1 MGKLLLFKRLN
12 PRQQV
17 TDKSAAY
24 DEEDNGFMFKRT
36 RSKQTEAKAQTES
49 KPAAAIEKA
58 PTAAPLKRKR
68 KSFSS
73 PDIPN
78 TKATQQPRR
87 SKRLS
92 GETVPDPST
101 PAELKIKRRETVAP
115 KQVTEDS
122 DSPQLIGDDL
132 QVDKNRHGTKIAL
145 PFADTPVQNRNKQ
158 MREKAAGKQKS
169 RRSSSGIRGRRA
181 SSLLDSGNSNGESC
195 MALSTSSNII
205 NTNASNLIALPH
217 ADVDTRDFYKHID
230 QSLPEPHRMRHL
242 LTWCSARALPEK
254 VPGASRTPNESLA
267 IDAGTLLIATHL
279 SSQCADVC
287 RAARHIQE
295 ELLKDFAS
303 KAEMSDWFARAETP
317 ASDPAAAPAT
327 LIKKPNPRNVQHAA
341 KLREL
346 DAAIARLQAE
356 KASWERILA
365 TAAAAQ
371 RSADDT
377 ATLDDPALAAALA
390 ALQAARARPADLA
403 ARLRGVAA
411 ALEPAADALADGVHR
426 VAQVRV
432 AAERVAARVLGAAAE
447 RVERRETAGRVAA
460 GAAAVGPKDVLA
472 ALARVMG
479 GRQGA

>member
-1 MGKLLLFKRLN
+1 M
-12 PRQQV
+12 V
-17 TDKSAAY
+17 
-24 DEEDNGFMFKRT
+24 
-36 RSKQTEAKAQTES
+36 
-49 KPAAAIEKA
+49 
-58 PTAAPLKRKR
+58 
-68 KSFSS
+68 
-73 PDIPN
+73 
-78 TKATQQPRR
+78 
-87 SKRLS
+87 
-92 GETVPDPST
+92 
-101 PAELKIKRRETVAP
+101 P

-195 MALSTSSNII
+195 MALSTSSNITD
-205 NTNASNLIALPH
+205 TNASNLTALPH

-242 LTWCSARALPEK
+242 LTWCSARVLPEK

-267 IDAGTLLIATHL
+267 IDAGTLHLATHATPP
-279 SSQCADVC
+279 SADIR

-303 KAEMSDWFARAETP
+303 KPEMSDWFARAET
-317 ASDPAAAPAT
+317 SAAAPPTTT
-327 LIKKPNPRNVQHAA
+327 LTKKPNPRNLHHAA

-346 DAAIARLQAE
+346 DAAIAALHAE
-356 KASWERILA
+356 KAAWERVQA
-365 TAAAAQ
+365 GASAPQHSSTTA
-371 RSADDT
+371 
-377 ATLDDPALAAALA
+377 DPASAAALA
-390 ALQAARARPADLA
+390 ALEAARARPAAVA
-403 ARLRGVAA
+403 ARLRAVAA
-411 ALEPAADALADGVHR
+411 ALEPGADALADGVHR

-432 AAERVAARVLGAAAE
+432 AAERVAARVLGAAAA
-447 RVERRETAGRVAA
+447 RVDLREGAARVAA

-472 ALARVMG
+472 ALGRVMG
-479 GRQGA
+479 RKEGG